1 MRLSPATTSRYHFGM
16 HGGDF
21 VLMARRRAG
30 LSQRELAERLGCRQA
45 TIARWECDERH
56 PSFEETQAAV
66 RACGFDL
73 AGSIVADD
81 RSWWPQIALQ
91 LEQSP
96 SERVT
101 SLTSPGAINPSP
113 ALDALARH
121 GVPVIVVGE
130 VAGALQ
136 GWPLVLS
143 GAGVVE
149 VCGGVDT
156 VGPALIEA
164 GFSEAN
170 GSYVLPTGQSISL
183 AVQPPGTH
191 GLGDLARGADAV
203 PVGTG
208 AVTVAGVV
216 DLLRSAEASAA
227 GGRSR
232 EVLAYQALLDVRR
245 AQRSRSASTATDD
258 QRLQHWLS
266 QQTPVA

>member
-1 MRLSPATTSRYHFGM
+1 MQ
-16 HGGDF
+16 GGDF

-45 TIARWECDERH
+45 TIARWEHDERH

-101 SLTSPGAINPSP
+101 SLTPPGAIDASP
-113 ALDALARH
+113 ALDALA
-121 GVPVIVVGE
+121 GLSVPVIVVGE

-149 VCGGVDT
+149 ICGDTDT

-164 GFSEAN
+164 GFSDVK
-170 GSYVLPTGQSISL
+170 GSYALPTRQSITL
-183 AVQPPGTH
+183 VAQPQGTH
-191 GLGDLARGADAV
+191 GLRDLTRGADTV
-203 PVGTG
+203 PIGTG
-208 AVTVAGVV
+208 TVKVAGVL
-216 DLLRSAEASAA
+216 DLLRIAEASAPP
-227 GGRSR
+227 GERSR
-232 EVLAYQALLDVRR
+232 EALAYEALLDVQR
-245 AQRSRSASTATDD
+245 AQQNQPTSTATDD
-258 QRLQHWLS
+258 ERLQRWLS
-266 QQTPVA
+266 QQAPVA